1 MRDAA
6 AAGGAVALPRRHLP
20 RRRAGAGVRGGGA
33 GDARRAGHAAAV
45 LPPRCHAAR
54 GGAVANAKGSRTDR
68 ARVFRAQYLLLEA
81 PSRAMRRG
89 AAVKGRGRGTLAASD
104 AWILIYVIIYTHPYI
119 CNYI

>member
-89 AAVKGRGRGTLAASD
+89 CRQGTRAGDAGGIGRVDS
-104 AWILIYVIIYTHPYI
+104 YI
-119 CNYI
+119 CNYIYSSIYIYM